1 MISQPLFIPL
11 YLDEDD
17 RDLWLTLQSVAPE
30 SRSLFIKETLRQSLL
45 GGGPPEPSLR
55 SLGSEDRTAV
65 SSEHTPDPGAE
76 AQDEAQDEVQG
87 EERPSSQ
94 EVPGESFSLADLFTE
109 TTPPGILENPESK
122 TVQGELPALSGFKYV
137 MQHIIG
143 TEDDEAVLKILN
155 GKSKG
160 E

>member
-1 MISQPLFIPL
+1 MMSQPLFIPL
-11 YLDEDD
+11 YFDEDD

-55 SLGSEDRTAV
+55 PLGSEDGTAV
-65 SSEHTPDPGAE
+65 SSEPTLDPGAE
-76 AQDEAQDEVQG
+76 AQDQVQG
-87 EERPSSQ
+87 EESPSSQ

-109 TTPPGILENPESK
+109 TTPPGTLENPESK
-122 TVQGELPALSGFKYV
+122 TVQGEAQALSGFKYV

-143 TEDDEAVLKILN
+143 REDDEAVLKILR
-155 GKSKG
+155 GKSKR